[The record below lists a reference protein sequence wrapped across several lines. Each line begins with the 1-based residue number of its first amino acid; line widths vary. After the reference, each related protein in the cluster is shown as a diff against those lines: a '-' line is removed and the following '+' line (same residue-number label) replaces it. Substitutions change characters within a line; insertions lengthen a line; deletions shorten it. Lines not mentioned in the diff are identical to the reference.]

1 MFSYASP
8 YPFLPSKHRRGGP
21 VHVEVILRD
30 LEVTLVERYLAA
42 AVAGPEEEFGATPAP
57 AETTSYPRP
66 GAALSIA
73 ENTVKVHRVHV
84 MAKMEAGSIADLVRM
99 ALTLR

>member
-1 MFSYASP
+1 MLFRSAGVEARSEALRGRHAS
-8 YPFLPSKHRRGGP
+8 LTERERQVMEGIVGGASNR
-21 VHVEVILRD
+21 EIG
-30 LEVTLVERYLAA
+30 T
-42 AVAGPEEEFGATPAP
+42 
-57 AETTSYPRP
+57 
-66 GAALSIA
+66 ALGIA

>member
-30 LEVTLVERYLAA
+30 LEVTLVERYLTTGEHGHEQEPAA
-42 AVAGPEEEFGATPAP
+42 TGPAP
-57 AETTSYPRP
+57 HTRYPQ
-66 GAALSIA
+66 AA
-73 ENTVKVHRVHV
+73 
-84 MAKMEAGSIADLVRM
+84 
-99 ALTLR
+99 